1 MDYHYNG
8 VTSLTQTSQR
18 SFKDF
23 TISLLTKACSLD
35 PRLKLPAFMSQNEKD
50 ELISD
55 IESELEEIE
64 HSTMGTHQSVSPT
77 TAVADLGGARG
88 AVAPPPT

>member
-1 MDYHYNG
+1 
-8 VTSLTQTSQR
+8 
-18 SFKDF
+18 
-23 TISLLTKACSLD
+23 
-35 PRLKLPAFMSQNEKD
+35 MSQNEKD

-77 TAVADLGGARG
+77 TAMADLGGLG
-88 AVAPPPT
+88 GL